1 MKRLKTIASAIAL
14 AVIASVGAQAQILY
28 KVEKSGSDK
37 VSYLLGTHHFAPV
50 AVIDSISELPK
61 ILEDVDCLYGEIDME
76 QMKDP
81 SVMMGMQQKLV
92 APADSTLD
100 KVLTATQLDSLKQV
114 WDKYTGGAAP
124 LEMMYMVK
132 PAVITTQLSALMV
145 QKVLPE
151 INPMEGIDMTMQNRA
166 RDLGK
171 KVGGLETFDF
181 QVDMLYDRPVSE
193 QAKELV
199 KIISDVPAEE
209 RKALD
214 LSNAYLNHDIDK
226 ILSMM
231 TDMEKEDPESCER
244 MIYSRNDNWVT
255 KLSEEMPERSVMVV
269 VGAAHLAGDRGVI
282 AGLRNAG
289 FNVTAVK

>member
-1 MKRLKTIASAIAL
+1 
-14 AVIASVGAQAQILY
+14 
-28 KVEKSGSDK
+28 
-37 VSYLLGTHHFAPV
+37 
-50 AVIDSISELPK
+50 
-61 ILEDVDCLYGEIDME
+61 
-76 QMKDP
+76 
-81 SVMMGMQQKLV
+81 
-92 APADSTLD
+92 
-100 KVLTATQLDSLKQV
+100 
-114 WDKYTGGAAP
+114 
-124 LEMMYMVK
+124 
-132 PAVITTQLSALMV
+132 
-145 QKVLPE
+145 
-151 INPMEGIDMTMQNRA
+151 
-166 RDLGK
+166 
-171 KVGGLETFDF
+171 
-181 QVDMLYDRPVSE
+181 MLYDRPVSE